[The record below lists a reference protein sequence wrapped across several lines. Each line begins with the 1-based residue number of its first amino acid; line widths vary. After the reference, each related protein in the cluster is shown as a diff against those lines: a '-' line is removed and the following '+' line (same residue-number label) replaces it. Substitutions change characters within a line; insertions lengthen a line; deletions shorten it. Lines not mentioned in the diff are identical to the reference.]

1 MRAGGRH
8 ECVRQT
14 RIPPAPTKQAGGAST
29 RHRSVSLLAEPMN
42 TKVICRF
49 SAGTGL
55 AFMALMLFCASS
67 SAVSVLVS
75 GQTAKN
81 RRRLFLDWCFTPAE
95 YESRQPS

>member
-1 MRAGGRH
+1 MNAY
-8 ECVRQT
+8 VRSGFPQL
-14 RIPPAPTKQAGGAST
+14 RPDKPEAAST

-95 YESRQPS
+95 YESRQSS

>member
-1 MRAGGRH
+1 MNAY
-8 ECVRQT
+8 VRSGFPQL
-14 RIPPAPTKQAGGAST
+14 RPDKPGAAST

-55 AFMALMLFCASS
+55 AFMVLMLFCASS

-81 RRRLFLDWCFTPAE
+81 RRRLFLDWCFTPA
-95 YESRQPS
+95 